1 MSDNRRR
8 LEVAVPVPL
17 QRTFSYLPPEE
28 GRPPLPGCRVIVP
41 FGRRTVTGV
50 VVPPTDEPGEHPGGG
65 RERGR
70 GAVTRPAEL
79 KRISRVLDEEP
90 LFDERWLT
98 MARWVSGMYLA
109 PLGEVLAT
117 MLPGARRPRELA
129 VALGDEPEAVPEKL
143 TLSSEQQQ
151 AIEKIGRPGA
161 PATEDEPGREDWH
174 YLYGITGSGKTE
186 VFLQLAERTIGEGRD
201 VIYLVPE
208 IALTH
213 QLFHQI
219 SRRFG
224 TAAAMLHSGLTASQ
238 RLGEW
243 RRIQRGEARLVVGAR
258 SAIFAPVPRLG
269 LVVIDEEHESSY
281 KAGNAPRYHARQ
293 VALWRSVRE
302 GAVCVMGSATP
313 SVEAWHLM
321 QTGRLVRHVLTKRL
335 SGGVPPR
342 IRVLTTRGN
351 TSLISPQLKDALI
364 ATHGIGGQSIL
375 FLNRR
380 GFAGAFLCRSCG
392 YTTDCPRCSVPMTYH
407 KKQDRMVC
415 HYCGYRTVPLRV
427 CPECG
432 SLDVGYTSFGTERV
446 EEDVRRELPALRVE
460 RLDTDSTRKRGILQ
474 DVLDR
479 FARGEID
486 ILLGTQMVAKGLNF
500 PGVRTVGIIT
510 ADTGLSLPDFRAAE
524 RTFGLIVQV
533 AGRAGRYRTDG
544 EVYVQTVRA
553 EHPAIRRA
561 VDMEVDRFYE
571 EELEIRRAL
580 TFPPFARLI
589 RMVLRSTRKE
599 AAARAAGDLAEGA
612 RKSIAAMNDT
622 RTDPVRVEIL
632 GPAPAAL
639 ERLNS
644 SWRYQVLLRG
654 EDQAQVRTVCRRAL
668 ALLPRSQAVYCEVDV
683 DPVNLL

>member
-1 MSDNRRR
+1 VSDNPI
-8 LEVAVPVPL
+8 EVAVPVPL
-17 QRTFSYLPPEE
+17 SRTFSYLPPEGE
-28 GRPPLPGCRVIVP
+28 QPPHPGCRVIVP

-50 VVPPTDEPGEHPGGG
+50 VIPSRDDPAT
-65 RERGR
+65 
-70 GAVTRPAEL
+70 TPAEL
-79 KRISRVLDEEP
+79 KRVSRILDAEP
-90 LFDERWLT
+90 LFDEQWLT
-98 MARWVSGMYLA
+98 MARWISAMYLS

-129 VALGDEPEAVPEKL
+129 VALGDEPETAPERL
-143 TLSSEQQQ
+143 TLSEEQRQ
-151 AIEKIGRPGA
+151 AIESIGRPGA
-161 PATEDEPGREDWH
+161 QASPGAPGRENWH

-186 VFLQLAERTIGEGRD
+186 VFLQLAEQTIGEDRA

-213 QLFHQI
+213 QLFEHI

-224 TAAAMLHSGLTASQ
+224 SVAAMLHSGLTASQ

-243 RRIQRGEARLVVGAR
+243 RRIQRGEAKLVVGAR
-258 SAIFAPVPRLG
+258 SAIFAPVTRLG
-269 LVVIDEEHESSY
+269 LVVIDEEHENSY
-281 KAGNAPRYHARQ
+281 KSGTAPRYHARQ
-293 VALWRSVRE
+293 VALWRALRE

-321 QTGRLVRHVLTKRL
+321 QTGRLVRHTLTKRL

-342 IRVLTTRGN
+342 IKVLNTRG
-351 TSLISPQLKDALI
+351 TSSLISPVLKDALI
-364 ATHGIGGQSIL
+364 ATRDLGGQSIL

-380 GFAGAFLCRSCG
+380 GFAGAFQCRSCG

-407 KKQDRMVC
+407 KKQDRMIC
-415 HYCGYRTVPLRV
+415 HYCGHRNVPLRV
-427 CPECG
+427 CPDCG
-432 SLDVGYTSFGTERV
+432 SLDVGYTAFGTERV
-446 EEDVRRELPALRVE
+446 EEDVRRELPEMRIE
-460 RLDTDSTRKRGILQ
+460 RLDTDSTQKRGVLR

-479 FARGEID
+479 FARGDID

-533 AGRAGRYRTDG
+533 AGRAGRFRTDG
-544 EVYVQTVRA
+544 EVYVQTVRP
-553 EHPAIRRA
+553 EHPAIQRA
-561 VDMEVDRFYE
+561 IRMEVDRFYH
-571 EELEIRRAL
+571 EELEVRRAL
-580 TFPPFARLI
+580 SFPPFARLI

-599 AAARAAGDLAEGA
+599 AAAHAAADLAESA
-612 RKSIAAMNDT
+612 RRAITAMTAARGGPT
-622 RTDPVRVEIL
+622 TVEVL

-654 EDQAQVRTVCRRAL
+654 EDQTQVRAVCGSAL
-668 ALLPRSQAVYCEVDV
+668 AALPRSQSVYCEVDV